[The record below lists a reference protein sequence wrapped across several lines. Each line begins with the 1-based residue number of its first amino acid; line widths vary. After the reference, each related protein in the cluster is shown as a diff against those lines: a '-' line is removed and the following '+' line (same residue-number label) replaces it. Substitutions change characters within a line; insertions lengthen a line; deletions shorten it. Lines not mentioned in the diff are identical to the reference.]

1 MCIIVA
7 KNKGVK
13 MPSIET
19 LSNCFTTNK
28 DGAGIMLACGGLVHG
43 FKGLMT
49 FKEFTDKLAELEA
62 HYGSLDQFSVV
73 MHFRIGTHGTN
84 IAANTHPF
92 PVSDRY
98 DDLRKTAW
106 TDVQGVA
113 HNGIITE
120 CGYHSDVKK
129 ENVSDTMVF
138 VKRVI
143 APIARFVRITD
154 SPEILEALELAAG
167 SKLAFLSGDGNLAIA
182 GHFEEEDG
190 VFYSNSSYTGYKKKP
205 LSNFKFDS
213 FCFDDD
219 EYTKTPFV
227 SSATIELMKQ
237 EYAEELGLI
246 VLHPDTLIMSEGV
259 QLYADGEFALC
270 NSTGSLWL
278 WDDYSYEW
286 YECYGEDEYVFCTTE
301 EESEAFDNA

>member
-19 LSNCFTTNK
+19 LSNCFNNNK

-49 FKEFTDKLAELEA
+49 FEEFANELATLER
-62 HYGSLDQFSVV
+62 HYGPLDNLSVV

-92 PVSDRY
+92 PISDRY
-98 DDLRKTAW
+98 DDLRKLAW
-106 TDVQGVA
+106 TSKQGVA

-120 CGYHSDVKK
+120 CGYHPDVKA

-143 APIARFVRITD
+143 APIAKYTCIATNEDV
-154 SPEILEALELAAG
+154 LEALELAAG
-167 SKLAFLSGDGNLAIA
+167 SKLAFLDGKGNLAIA
-182 GHFEEEDG
+182 GHFFEENG
-190 VFYSNSSYTGYKKKP
+190 VFYSNSSYNTLKKK
-205 LSNFKFDS
+205 K
-213 FCFDDD
+213 
-219 EYTKTPFV
+219 TTPFKCDYPYFDGYGFEEFPYV
-227 SSATIELMKQ
+227 SGAALDMLK
-237 EYAEELGLI
+237 EETAMEKGLY
-246 VLHPDTLIMSEGV
+246 VLHPDTLIESEGV
-259 QLYADGEFALC
+259 QIYADGEFALEEGT
-270 NSTGSLWL
+270 NALWC
-278 WDDYSYEW
+278 WDDESCEW
-286 YECYGEDEYVFCTTE
+286 YMVYCQDEYMFVTE
-301 EESEAFDNA
+301 GD